1 MKRLDWFAAG
11 LLLAALSVGGESCR
25 AAGTLSNLLAC
36 RDIADASARLAC
48 FDRESATLASP
59 VSGGAAPAGTA
70 RDRAQGSAGAGVA
83 AVPAPPV
90 APPASGAPPV
100 PAPVTPPPD
109 PKQQFGLPEREV
121 ARQEVAA
128 GARAADANKIEAR
141 VVALGK
147 TGDGRT
153 VVTLDN
159 DQVWR
164 QLLADTSDLFLRL
177 GDTVTISRAFL
188 GSYWLATPTKRGSK
202 VTRLH

>member
-1 MKRLDWFAAG
+1 
-11 LLLAALSVGGESCR
+11 
-25 AAGTLSNLLAC
+25 
-36 RDIADASARLAC
+36 
-48 FDRESATLASP
+48 
-59 VSGGAAPAGTA
+59 
-70 RDRAQGSAGAGVA
+70 
-83 AVPAPPV
+83 
-90 APPASGAPPV
+90 
-100 PAPVTPPPD
+100 
-109 PKQQFGLPEREV
+109 
-121 ARQEVAA
+121 VAA